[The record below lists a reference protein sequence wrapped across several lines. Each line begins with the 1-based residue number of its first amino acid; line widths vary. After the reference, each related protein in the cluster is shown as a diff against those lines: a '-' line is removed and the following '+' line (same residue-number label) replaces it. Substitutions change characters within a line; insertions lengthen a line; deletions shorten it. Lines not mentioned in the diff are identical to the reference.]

1 MVEAWVGLPA
11 KLIVRQSGFA
21 ELKTLS
27 YITSIKTGTPAE
39 LKALFEVG
47 QGSAELYAK
56 FNMVAVASLYA
67 KFETQATKDLV
78 GRFHV
83 GQNSLEIKAEMVIQ
97 HAGALDAV
105 FAEFLLI
112 NDTGVISQGI
122 DASVLQ
128 ALGIIS

>member
-1 MVEAWVGLPA
+1 MVEAWVDFKGIV
-11 KLIVRQSGFA
+11 IVRQSSSA
-21 ELKTLS
+21 ELKTIS

-47 QGSAELYAK
+47 QGSTELYAK
-56 FNMVAVASLYA
+56 FEAQAVKDLYA
-67 KFETQATKDLV
+67 KFETQATADLI

-83 GQNSLEIKAEMVIQ
+83 GQNSAELKAEMVIRG
-97 HAGALDAV
+97 AGSLDAV
-105 FAEFLLI
+105 FGVFLLI

-128 ALGIIS
+128 GLGIIS

>member
-1 MVEAWVGLPA
+1 MATAYTNLFAKAIIRHSGLA
-11 KLIVRQSGFA
+11 N
-21 ELKTLS
+21 LKTLS
-27 YITSIKTGTPAE
+27 YITSTITGTPAE
-39 LKALFEVG
+39 LKALFEVA

-67 KFETQATKDLV
+67 KFETQATKDLSAT
-78 GRFHV
+78 FHV

-97 HAGALDAV
+97 HAGAVDAV
-105 FAEFLLI
+105 LAEFLLI